1 MRATTVIGKAADTA
15 EVVVRQLGD
24 LGGGQGRAVARR
36 TLRRGRRMI
45 AYTRGRLAGVRYAA
59 AGRHPDEHV
68 SDDVLADRV
77 RTELGSVLH
86 RLDLPKVHVTVERHV
101 VTLHGDAGSLAD
113 VRRISRAVAAVPGVV
128 GVRSALHVGLLPGN
142 YRPSWGKRAAAASP
156 ALRRL
161 LGAADRGGVEPAG
174 RADAVRAVLTAV
186 ANRLEREEWFDLR
199 AHLPRDVRQLAGR
212 RSSAARK
219 ESDLVAAVADVA
231 GLPGPVAAQ
240 TVRATVQELTEL
252 VPPSAT
258 VLRALLPVD
267 LQSPATART

>member
-36 TLRRGRRMI
+36 TLRRGRRAV
-45 AYTRGRLAGVRYAA
+45 AYARGRLAGIRYAA

-68 SDDVLADRV
+68 TDDVLADRV
-77 RTELGSVLH
+77 RTDLGPVLH

-113 VRRISRAVAAVPGVV
+113 VRKISRAVAAVPGVA

-142 YRPSWGKRAAAASP
+142 YRPSWGQGTAAPSP

-161 LGAADRGGVEPAG
+161 LDAADRGGVEPPG
-174 RADAVRAVLTAV
+174 RAAAVAAVLSAV
-186 ANRLEREEWFDLR
+186 GSRLDREAWQDFR

-212 RSSAARK
+212 RVPSGADRA
-219 ESDLVAAVADVA
+219 DLVTTVADTA

-240 TVRATVQELTEL
+240 TARAVLHELTGL
-252 VPPSAT
+252 VPPSAEA
-258 VLRALLPVD
+258 VRALLPAD
-267 LQSPATART
+267 LRSPGVPGT